1 MSRPAKPP
9 KPAIIVVVADA
20 EVRERVRAEL
30 DRRYRRDYEIL
41 CTNDPAA
48 VLPKLEGKTVAVIL
62 AEQWLPGT
70 TGVELLTEARTQHPH
85 AKRALLVDWGAWAD
99 APTAEAIVTAMALGQ
114 IDYYVLKPWRV
125 PDELFHRTLGEF
137 LHEWSRAGA
146 GGPRELTIVAR
157 QGSARAHELRTF
169 LTRNGVPH
177 GFHATGSEAG
187 REALAAAGLAGE
199 TQPVVILFDGK
210 PLVDPS
216 NVEVAEG
223 WGVRTTLGDERDFD
237 VIVVGA
243 GPAGLAAAV
252 YASSEGLR
260 ALVVECEAIG
270 GQAGSSSL
278 IRNYLGFARG
288 ISGAELA
295 QRAYQQA
302 WVFGTRFVLTREVTE
317 LRSAGDRHVI
327 TIDGVG
333 EASAPVIV
341 LATGVTYRTL
351 GIEAAEELIGLGV
364 FYGASVGDAH
374 ALAGQDAFVVGGG
387 NSAGQ
392 AAVHLARYA
401 RRVSIVVRGESL
413 AESMSQYLIR
423 ELTPRRTS
431 RCSRRRRSPT
441 SAVTAAS
448 RGHAP
453 QPHHRRDRGCRSRRA
468 LHPDRRRPAHGV
480 ASVHARARQVGLH
493 RHRRRPRA
501 GPVMFESSVPGIFAV
516 GDLRHRSVKRV
527 ASAVGRDRS

>member
-1 MSRPAKPP
+1 M
-9 KPAIIVVVADA
+9 
-20 EVRERVRAEL
+20 
-30 DRRYRRDYEIL
+30 
-41 CTNDPAA
+41 
-48 VLPKLEGKTVAVIL
+48 
-62 AEQWLPGT
+62 
-70 TGVELLTEARTQHPH
+70 
-85 AKRALLVDWGAWAD
+85 
-99 APTAEAIVTAMALGQ
+99 
-114 IDYYVLKPWRV
+114 
-125 PDELFHRTLGEF
+125 
-137 LHEWSRAGA
+137 
-146 GGPRELTIVAR
+146 
-157 QGSARAHELRTF
+157 
-169 LTRNGVPH
+169 PH

-317 LRSAGDRHVI
+317 LRSDGDRHVI

-401 RRVSIVVRGESL
+401 RRVSIVVRGRIARGEHV
-413 AESMSQYLIR
+413 AV
-423 ELTPRRTS
+423 PDPGA
-431 RCSRRRRSPT
+431 RRR
-441 SAVTAAS
+441 AEH
-448 RGHAP
+448 RGAP
-453 QPHHRRDRGCRSRRA
+453 ADGG
-468 LHPDRRRPAHGV
+468 RRRPW
-480 ASVHARARQVGLH
+480 
-493 RHRRRPRA
+493 
-501 GPVMFESSVPGIFAV
+501 
-516 GDLRHRSVKRV
+516 
-527 ASAVGRDRS
+527 